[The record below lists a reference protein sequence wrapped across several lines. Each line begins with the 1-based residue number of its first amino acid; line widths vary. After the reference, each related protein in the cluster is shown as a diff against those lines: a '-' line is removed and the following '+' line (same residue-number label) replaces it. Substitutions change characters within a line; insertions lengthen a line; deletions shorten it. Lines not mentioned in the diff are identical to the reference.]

1 VNQGADILQTNWFM
15 GSVLTELAFLFSVR
29 TRLPFYKAS
38 RPSTVV
44 LALTGFAG
52 AMAIVLPYTF
62 FGQTAFHFVPPT
74 AMQLGVI
81 FGLVGAFFVCAEL
94 VKNFYYRFTN

>member
-1 VNQGADILQTNWFM
+1 M
-15 GSVLTELAFLFSVR
+15 R
-29 TRLPFYKAS
+29 
-38 RPSTVV
+38 
-44 LALTGFAG
+44 LTGFAG

-74 AMQLGVI
+74 AMQLAVI